1 MVIYFSWMEVVPAW
15 GGGEVWEKK
24 RERQRERERERGGR
38 VRKET
43 KKSKLSA
50 FSLWRICV

>member
-1 MVIYFSWMEVVPAW
+1 MVTYFSWMEVVPAW